1 MQPGHDARSR
11 ITGLLSCR
19 KRLRY
24 VVIPDR
30 YVSARMVCQI
40 DVILAI
46 LQSIFQCVGRKASG
60 IHSAGSEGH
69 VEDGCLDTW
78 IIRGSNDR
86 GAARMANAPDGD
98 PCRIYRWYQAS
109 QVGDSIVVV
118 FRLLEGVRLL
128 KRGAFTGA
136 PSPVVIDQRR
146 YASCLETFCRL
157 VDVAFFEQCKL
168 VAESACVA
176 KSEGL
181 GTNPLCQ
188 DDRRCIFGHNRKVVT
203 AQNDPIIGTELH
215 TKL

>member
-1 MQPGHDARSR
+1 
-11 ITGLLSCR
+11 
-19 KRLRY
+19 
-24 VVIPDR
+24 
-30 YVSARMVCQI
+30 MVCQV

-46 LQSIFQCVGRKASG
+46 LERTFQCVGREASG
-60 IHSAGSEGH
+60 VHSARSKGH
-69 VEDGCLDTW
+69 VEDGRLDTW

-86 GAARMANAPDGD
+86 SAARMTNAPDSN
-98 PCRIYRWYQAS
+98 PCGIYRRCQAS

-118 FRLLEGVRLL
+118 FRLLEGVGLL
-128 KRGAFTGA
+128 DRGAFTGA
-136 PSPVVIDQRR
+136 PSPVIVDQRR
-146 YASCLETFCRL
+146 YANCLETFCRL
-157 VDVAFFEQCKL
+157 IDVAFFEQCKL

-203 AQNDPIIGTELH
+203 AQNDPIIGTELD